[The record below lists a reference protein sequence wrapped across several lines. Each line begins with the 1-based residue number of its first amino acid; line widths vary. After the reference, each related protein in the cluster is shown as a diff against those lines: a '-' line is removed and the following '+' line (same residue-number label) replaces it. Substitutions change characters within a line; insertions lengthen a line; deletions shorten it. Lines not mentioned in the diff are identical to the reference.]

1 MALGHLRIDPWEWAR
16 WTLKEF
22 DTAYD
27 GWARINVRD
36 RWEQVRA
43 LSFYS
48 MVPHVKERSLNN
60 WDDVFRL
67 AWDKKHNSK
76 IQTSVIR
83 PMTED
88 EIKEF
93 EQIIR
98 NAKTGNG

>member
-22 DTAYD
+22 DTAYE

-48 MVPHVKERSLNN
+48 MSPHVKQGALVRWE
-60 WDDVFRL
+60 DVFRL
-67 AWDKKHNSK
+67 AWDKGPK
-76 IQTSVIR
+76 IQPAVIR
-83 PMTED
+83 PMTE
-88 EIKEF
+88 EEKREF
-93 EQIIR
+93 EDIIK
-98 NAKTGNG
+98 NAKIING